1 MRYNYNTYLPY
12 QSIYLYLFG
21 INELLW
27 LPWVALPRL
36 HAFESAN
43 KIESLD
49 YYKIILYTATMGLFQ
64 NLGFVIFKLKRRKR
78 NNK

>member
-1 MRYNYNTYLPY
+1 MVTCVTITTLTYLINQY
-12 QSIYLYLFG
+12 ICIYSVSM
-21 INELLW
+21 NCS
-27 LPWVALPRL
+27 VALPRL

-78 NNK
+78 KNK